1 MNTKCLVMTSVIALI
16 SASTA
21 QAADIIVSHEGMSQR
36 VPSIVAPSTFSW
48 TGFYVGA
55 QVGNF
60 SSKVEITDTDT
71 KNKLFSK
78 DNAPKP
84 SGFMGG
90 IYVGS
95 NMDLGNG
102 FILGV
107 ETDAVWAD
115 RGDTKTLSTK
125 ELEEGDLE
133 DFNATFA
140 EAGIKLSNDE
150 KFAAGDTGSYIF
162 TYKEKWSGAT
172 RVRVGF
178 AATERIMPYFAG
190 GIAYAQMQGIAM
202 VSGTKKPVENK
213 PSKTISGTVGDKT
226 KTMVGFTLGGG
237 IDFAVTDH
245 VLLRAEYR
253 YSDFGKK
260 KFKDDEAEFNY
271 KTNDFRVGV
280 AYKF

>member
-1 MNTKCLVMTSVIALI
+1 MNTKCLVMTSLIALI

-21 QAADIIVSHEGMSQR
+21 QAADIVVSHEEPSYR
-36 VPSIVAPSTFSW
+36 VPSIVPPSTFSW
-48 TGFYVGA
+48 TGFYTGA

-71 KNKLFSK
+71 NNKFFSK

-107 ETDAVWAD
+107 ETDAVWVD

-125 ELEEGDLE
+125 ELEDDDVD
-133 DFNATFA
+133 DFNAAFT
-140 EAGIKLSNDE
+140 EAGIKLSDAE
-150 KFAAGDTGSYIF
+150 KFVAGDTGSYIF
-162 TYKEKWSGAT
+162 TYKEKWTGST

-190 GIAYAQMQGIAM
+190 GIAYAQMQGISM
-202 VSGTKKPVENK
+202 VSGTKKPAENK
-213 PSKTISGTVGDKT
+213 PSKTVSGTVGDQT

-237 IDFAVTDH
+237 IDFSVTDH

-260 KFKDDEAEFNY
+260 KFKDDDAEFNY
-271 KTNDFRVGV
+271 KTNDFRVGI